1 MSYLQVKTKPR
12 ESETILIQASEV
24 HCFRKLVR
32 GLIRVLGIEPP
43 EGRGPSVWDLGEGE
57 KSGSESNELVASGCC
72 FMRLSL
78 SVRKEISLAIFIL
91 DILFRS

>member
-1 MSYLQVKTKPR
+1 MSYLQVKRKTR
-12 ESETILIQASEV
+12 ESETILIQASKV
-24 HCFRKLVR
+24 HCFQKLVG

-43 EGRGPSVWDLGEGE
+43 DGRVPSVWDLGEGE
-57 KSGSESNELVASGCC
+57 KSGSEPDELVASGCC
-72 FMRLSL
+72 FIRLSL